1 VGPVGHTTDYG
12 QSRIIDPNGRI
23 VDDGE
28 AARDTPSNL
37 ASLPL
42 GLYLETGATLAP
54 GSFWKGMI
62 DDVRLYNRVVQP

>member
-12 QSRIIDPNGRI
+12 QSRIIDPKGRI

-28 AARDTPSNL
+28 AARDAPSHL

-42 GLYLETGATLAP
+42 GTGATLAP

-62 DDVRLYNRVVQP
+62 DDVRI